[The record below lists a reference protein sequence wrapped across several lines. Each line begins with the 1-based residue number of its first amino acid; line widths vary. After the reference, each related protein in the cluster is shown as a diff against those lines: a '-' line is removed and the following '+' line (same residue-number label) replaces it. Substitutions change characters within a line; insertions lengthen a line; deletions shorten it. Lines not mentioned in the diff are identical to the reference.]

1 MRRLRPRPAVLT
13 AVTAVAALTLAACSS
28 GADDG
33 GDAASPSESAS
44 GDAQCEPGALP
55 TLTDGVL
62 TVGAGEP
69 YAPWY
74 VGEQDSG
81 EGFESALIYAVA
93 DRLGYAA
100 DDVVWE
106 TVTFEQ
112 IISPAVKPFDV
123 AAYQTSITDER
134 KQAVD
139 FSSPYLTTRQ
149 GVIVM
154 EGGPYAGA
162 TTLAELDGARI
173 GVTAAQTSLTLAE
186 AAWGEDADISPY
198 SAAGDGMQA
207 LQSGTIDAMVMDVDQ
222 GVAASTEYFPDSV
235 VIGTLPDEG
244 VVEQYG
250 LVLDLGSELTDCVS
264 QAVDDLEADGTLAE
278 LRTTWLKWERHPWF
292 RDPAMTV
299 PDDARPLGRVGSP
312 DAVPAAAWSPSP
324 LALDRAAFRRAQRR
338 RSLLV
343 ALVSTVLV
351 VAAVVLVVVN
361 APGWERAPTAFFD
374 PAMAWESLPAIL
386 EGLWLNLR
394 VWVVAGVVGTV
405 LGLGLAVA
413 RTSRIPALFPLR
425 AFATV
430 YVDLFRGVPLL
441 LVLLLVGFGLPALRL
456 EWLGRGA
463 RSSARSRSS

>member
-1 MRRLRPRPAVLT
+1 MRRLRPRPAVLA
-13 AVTAVAALTLAACSS
+13 AVTAVSALALAACSS
-28 GADDG
+28 GG
-33 GDAASPSESAS
+33 TGSGDAADPTGGTSS
-44 GDAQCEPGALP
+44 GDAAQCEPGALP

-62 TVGAGEP
+62 TVGAGEA
-69 YAPWY
+69 YSPWY
-74 VGEQDSG
+74 VGEHDSG

-93 DRLGYAA
+93 DRLGYAPE
-100 DDVVWE
+100 DVVWE

-134 KQAVD
+134 RQAVD

-154 EGGPYAGA
+154 EDGPYAGA

-198 SAAGDGMQA
+198 NAAGDGMQA

-278 LRTTWLKWERHPWF
+278 LRTTWLKS
-292 RDPAMTV
+292 
-299 PDDARPLGRVGSP
+299 DDIPV
-312 DAVPAAAWSPSP
+312 
-324 LALDRAAFRRAQRR
+324 LD
-338 RSLLV
+338 
-343 ALVSTVLV
+343 
-351 VAAVVLVVVN
+351 
-361 APGWERAPTAFFD
+361 
-374 PAMAWESLPAIL
+374 
-386 EGLWLNLR
+386 
-394 VWVVAGVVGTV
+394 
-405 LGLGLAVA
+405 
-413 RTSRIPALFPLR
+413 
-425 AFATV
+425 
-430 YVDLFRGVPLL
+430 
-441 LVLLLVGFGLPALRL
+441 
-456 EWLGRGA
+456 
-463 RSSARSRSS
+463 

>member
-1 MRRLRPRPAVLT
+1 MRRLRPRPAVLA
-13 AVTAVAALTLAACSS
+13 AVTAVSALALAACSS
-28 GADDG
+28 GG
-33 GDAASPSESAS
+33 TGSGDAADPTGGTSS
-44 GDAQCEPGALP
+44 GDAAQCEPGALP

-62 TVGAGEP
+62 TVGAGEA
-69 YAPWY
+69 YSPWY
-74 VGEQDSG
+74 VGEHDSG

-93 DRLGYAA
+93 DRLGYAPE
-100 DDVVWE
+100 DVVWE

-154 EGGPYAGA
+154 EDGPYAGA

-198 SAAGDGMQA
+198 NAAGDGMQA

-278 LRTTWLKWERHPWF
+278 LRTTWLKS
-292 RDPAMTV
+292 
-299 PDDARPLGRVGSP
+299 DDIPV
-312 DAVPAAAWSPSP
+312 
-324 LALDRAAFRRAQRR
+324 LD
-338 RSLLV
+338 
-343 ALVSTVLV
+343 
-351 VAAVVLVVVN
+351 
-361 APGWERAPTAFFD
+361 
-374 PAMAWESLPAIL
+374 
-386 EGLWLNLR
+386 
-394 VWVVAGVVGTV
+394 
-405 LGLGLAVA
+405 
-413 RTSRIPALFPLR
+413 
-425 AFATV
+425 
-430 YVDLFRGVPLL
+430 
-441 LVLLLVGFGLPALRL
+441 
-456 EWLGRGA
+456 
-463 RSSARSRSS
+463 